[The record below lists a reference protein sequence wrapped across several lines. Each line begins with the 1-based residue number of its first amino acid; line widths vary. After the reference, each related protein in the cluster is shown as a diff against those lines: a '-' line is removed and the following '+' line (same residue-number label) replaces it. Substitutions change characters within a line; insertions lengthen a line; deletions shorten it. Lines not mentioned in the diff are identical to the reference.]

1 MPLDLKTQ
9 SKAHS
14 IAERGADLYET
25 PPEAIAILRS
35 AISLP
40 RHIWEPTAGRGAIS
54 SVLIGAGH
62 TVTST
67 ELHEYDSPRVPIITG
82 IDFFTAPCPR
92 EVGAIVTNP
101 PYSHGEAFV
110 RRAREIAPM
119 TCVLMRL
126 AFVEGV
132 ARQDMFKASDFVGMV
147 VSSRRLPMMH
157 RDGWAGPRASSA
169 MPFAWFVWKASN
181 RRRPILL
188 VRDWKALPP
197 PRGILGERIT
207 NPDQIDLEDYIQDSV
222 GAGT

>member
-9 SKAHS
+9 AKAHS

-35 AISLP
+35 AVSLP

-54 SVLIGAGH
+54 SVLTGAGH
-62 TVTST
+62 VVTST

-82 IDFFTAPCPR
+82 VDFFEAPCPK
-92 EVGAIVTNP
+92 EIGAIVTNP
-101 PYSHGEAFV
+101 PYAHAEAFA

-119 TCVLMRL
+119 TCLLMRL

-132 ARQDMFKASDFVGMV
+132 ARQDLFRAPDFVGMV

-157 RDGWAGPRASSA
+157 RDGWTGPRASSA
-169 MPFAWFVWKASN
+169 MAFAWFCWKAGN
-181 RRRPILL
+181 KRHPAIL
-188 VRDWKALPP
+188 VRDWKSLPP
-197 PRGILGERIT
+197 ARGIVGERIT
-207 NPDQIDLEDYIQDSV
+207 SSDQLDLKDYIQASV
-222 GAGT
+222 GAEA